1 MVRVFEYDMFLDCFG
16 DTLIQFKCFSKLNQ
30 FFLDSLHFVG
40 GRFVDF
46 TYFYNATD
54 INAGLTQG

>member
-1 MVRVFEYDMFLDCFG
+1 VVRVFEYEYDMFLSCLLLG

-40 GRFVDF
+40 GHFVDF
-46 TYFYNATD
+46 TGGA
-54 INAGLTQG
+54 